1 MIINI
6 CLLFLAR
13 VCILCSGKH
22 RLHNVTNS
30 AAILFTL
37 DLNWNSSYLSKH
49 MESILERTENA
60 FWSEVIRKGLKLSQE
75 EIIESDWGG
84 E

>member
-22 RLHNVTNS
+22 GLHNVTNP

-37 DLNWNSSYLSKH
+37 DLKH
-49 MESILERTENA
+49 MESTLERTENA
-60 FWSEVIRKGLKLSQE
+60 FWLEVIRKGLKLSQE